1 MANWKLQPGRKAIL
15 NPDCMDK
22 YKGLFRYGYK
32 ISLKFNNSLLFS
44 PTNLVTFVH

>member
-1 MANWKLQPGRKAIL
+1 
-15 NPDCMDK
+15 MDK

-44 PTNLVTFVH
+44 PTNLVTFAH